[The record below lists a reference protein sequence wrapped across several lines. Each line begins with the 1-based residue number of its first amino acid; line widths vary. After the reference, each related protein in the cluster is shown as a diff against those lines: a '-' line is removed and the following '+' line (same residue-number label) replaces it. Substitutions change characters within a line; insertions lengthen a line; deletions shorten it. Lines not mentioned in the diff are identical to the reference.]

1 MIHALVAGGG
11 DGERFGGPKWRVPL
25 AGRRVLDY
33 ALRPLAMCD
42 SEIRSVTL
50 LLPERELGNEPPP
63 WLAGMDFQEL
73 AGGASRAESV
83 MRGLE
88 ALRERADAE
97 SWVLV
102 HDVARPCVWQADVA
116 RLLRARSAGGGL
128 LAVPV
133 TDSVKCG
140 EDGCV
145 ARSIDRRGLWRA
157 QTPQLFRLADLHQ
170 AMVKALHDEVEV
182 TDESSAMEYCGHRP
196 QLVQGSEDNIKLT
209 WPEDLPRAERILQ
222 DDPDHAYWARL

>member
-1 MIHALVAGGG
+1 MIHALIAGGG
-11 DGERFGGPKWRVPL
+11 SGERFGGPKWGVPL

-33 ALRPLAMCD
+33 AMRPLAMCHP
-42 SEIRSVTL
+42 EVCGITL
-50 LLPERELGNEPPP
+50 MLPERELGREPPP
-63 WLAGMDFQEL
+63 RPAGLGFQEL

-83 MRGLE
+83 LRGLE
-88 ALRERADAE
+88 ALRRQADAAA
-97 SWVLV
+97 WVLV

-116 RLLRARSAGGGL
+116 RLLRTRDADGGL

-140 EDGCV
+140 ADGRV
-145 ARSIDRRGLWRA
+145 AGSIERHGLWRA

-170 AMVKALHDEVEV
+170 AVSQALQDGIEV
-182 TDESSAMEYCGHRP
+182 TDESSAMEHCGHRP
-196 QLVQGSEDNIKLT
+196 QLVPGSEDNIKLT

-222 DDPDHAYWARL
+222 GDPDHAYWARL

>member
-1 MIHALVAGGG
+1 MIHALLAGGG
-11 DGERFGGPKWRVPL
+11 SGERFGGPKWRAPL

-33 ALRPLAMCD
+33 AVRPLAMCHPEVC
-42 SEIRSVTL
+42 SITL
-50 LLPERELGNEPPP
+50 LLPERELGNAPPP
-63 WLAGMDFQEL
+63 HPAGMGFQEL

-88 ALRERADAE
+88 ALRRQADADA
-97 SWVLV
+97 WVLV
-102 HDVARPCVWQADVA
+102 HDVARPCVWQADMA
-116 RLLRARSAGGGL
+116 RLLRARESDGGL

-133 TDSVKCG
+133 TDSMKCG
-140 EDGCV
+140 EDGRV
-145 ARSIDRRGLWRA
+145 ARSLDRRGLWRA
-157 QTPQLFRLADLHQ
+157 QTPQLFRLADLHRPM
-170 AMVKALHDEVEV
+170 AKALQDGAEV
-182 TDESSAMEYCGHRP
+182 TDESSAMEHCGRHP